1 MKYLLNAVAICLLS
15 TVQAEQVEKVF
26 EGKQEL
32 TVGYRYLLS
41 LPAGYEEHQEKKWPL
56 VVFLHGAGER
66 GDDLKLLKKH
76 GPPKLIDQG
85 KDLGAIVVSPQVL
98 AGQIWD
104 PHGVKALTDAV
115 SSSLRVDRDR
125 IYLTGISMGGFGTWE
140 TAISYPDTH
149 AAIVPICGGTGVRW
163 LLADRIKHLPAWV
176 FHGGK
181 DTVVTPDNSEKIHG
195 ALKKAG
201 SPVKLTIYPDAG
213 HDSWTAA
220 YDDPELW
227 SWLMSQR
234 RAAK

>member
-1 MKYLLNAVAICLLS
+1 MKYLLNTVAVCLLS

-32 TVGYRYLLS
+32 AVGYRYLLS
-41 LPAGYEEHQEKKWPL
+41 LPAGYEGDQGKNWPL

-140 TAISYPDTH
+140 TAISYPDTY

-163 LLADRIKHLPAWV
+163 LLAERIEHLPAWI

-201 SPVKLTIYPDAG
+201 SPARLTIYPDAG
-213 HDSWTAA
+213 HDSWTTA

-234 RAAK
+234 RAAR